1 MVGAGERRRAGEHLV
16 GQAAEGVDVT
26 PEIERLP
33 PDLLWGHVARRPL
46 RLLLGPQEPGKSAGR
61 LSGDGIVEDAHIA
74 IGRDE
79 NVGRLHVAVHPALAM
94 EEAEPFGDADEDL
107 HRLGHRPLPLA
118 RRSDAAAEVRMGE
131 QIHDETG
138 HPLVNLQP
146 MDTNEMGMHE
156 VLPDAELM
164 LELPALRLVGDK
176 LRHQDLD
183 RHLAAFARVKGAP
196 HLALT
201 AEPELLLKV
210 ERTEPIGRFGHGA
223 SLRGGK

>member
-1 MVGAGERRRAGEHLV
+1 
-16 GQAAEGVDVT
+16 
-26 PEIERLP
+26 
-33 PDLLWGHVARRPL
+33 
-46 RLLLGPQEPGKSAGR
+46 
-61 LSGDGIVEDAHIA
+61 
-74 IGRDE
+74 
-79 NVGRLHVAVHPALAM
+79 
-94 EEAEPFGDADEDL
+94 
-107 HRLGHRPLPLA
+107 
-118 RRSDAAAEVRMGE
+118 MGE

-201 AEPELLLKV
+201 AEPELLLKI